1 MDDLPLHS
9 VPRYPKNVLR
19 KYAFNVPFS
28 NESVACA
35 ASMFDKI
42 PWSRML
48 ECDVSDL
55 SAPIKDAA
63 ESS

>member
-1 MDDLPLHS
+1 MDDLQLHS

-19 KYAFNVPFS
+19 KYAFYVPFS

-42 PWSRML
+42 PWYRML
-48 ECDVSDL
+48 ECEVSEI
-55 SAPIKDAA
+55 SAPMKDAA